1 MIVLLFEYHK
11 YLKLNIDYEFIYN
24 HTLSQSY
31 LIEEGIL
38 GFIDNLLI
46 TNPLSSSFYFN
57 LDKSYINEYLNLDN
71 NKTMKLSNFY
81 IKPITKT
88 KIFLPKSSNNRI
100 FQLTGI
106 NNPNSNLKLGDIFNN
121 YHQFTI
127 PEKYLIHHILKT
139 NTTYINTIP
148 NITIEDLCIYLNKTI
163 KEHKHQYFFLN
174 NKGIYLE
181 PPNTNIPFHNTYY
194 HPFLTKLYSSLI

>member
-1 MIVLLFEYHK
+1 MMVLLFEYHK
-11 YLKLNIDYEFIYN
+11 HIKLDIDYESIYN

-46 TNPLSSSFYFN
+46 SNPLSSSFYFN
-57 LDKSYINEYLNLDN
+57 LDKQYINQYLNLDD
-71 NKTMKLSNFY
+71 NKSMKLSNFY
-81 IKPITKT
+81 IKPITKSKLLKPNPT
-88 KIFLPKSSNNRI
+88 KSI
-100 FQLTGI
+100 FQLSNI

-121 YHQFTI
+121 YHQYTI

-148 NITIEDLCIYLNKTI
+148 NITIENLCVYLNKTI
-163 KEHKHQYFFLN
+163 KEHKQQYFYLN

-181 PPNTNIPFHNTYY
+181 PPNTNLPFHNTYY
-194 HPFLTKLYSSLI
+194 HPFLTKLYSPLL